1 VQQPS
6 SADVAFQLNSV
17 AIHLIRRARTADQAL
32 GVPPGQLS
40 ALSVLVF
47 GGEHTIADLARAE
60 QVTSPTMTRVVD
72 GLERAGLA
80 MRHPHPGDGRATLVR
95 ATSKGRR
102 VMERGRRNRVR
113 LITGVLRR
121 MPADDLAAVARA
133 AAALTRALE
142 ATKRS
147 TR

>member
-1 VQQPS
+1 MQPS
-6 SADVAFQLNSV
+6 SADVAFQLNSA
-17 AIHLIRRARTADQAL
+17 AIHLVRRARTADQEL

-47 GGEHTIADLARAE
+47 GGERTIADLARAE

-80 MRHPHPGDGRATLVR
+80 TRRPHPDDGRATLVR

-102 VMERGRRNRVR
+102 VMERGRQNRVR
-113 LITGVLRR
+113 LITGVLQR
-121 MPADDLAAVARA
+121 MPPDDLAAVARA
-133 AAALTRALE
+133 TAALARALE
-142 ATKRS
+142 AT
-147 TR
+147 

>member
-1 VQQPS
+1 MQPP
-6 SADVAFQLNSV
+6 SAAAVAFQLNSV
-17 AIHLIRRARTADQAL
+17 AIHLVRRARTADQEL

-47 GGEHTIADLARAE
+47 GGERTIADLARAE

-80 MRHPHPGDGRATLVR
+80 GRHPHPDDGRATLVR
-95 ATSKGRR
+95 PTSKGRR
-102 VMERGRRNRVR
+102 VMDRGRRNRVR
-113 LITGVLRR
+113 LITGVLQR
-121 MPADDLAAVARA
+121 MSADDLAAVARA

-142 ATKRS
+142 S
-147 TR
+147 T

>member
-1 VQQPS
+1 MQQPS

-47 GGEHTIADLARAE
+47 GGERTIADLARAE

-72 GLERAGLA
+72 GLERARLA
-80 MRHPHPGDGRATLVR
+80 VRHPHPDDGRATLVR

-121 MPADDLAAVARA
+121 MPAEDVAAVARA

-142 ATKRS
+142 ATKGS
-147 TR
+147 TP